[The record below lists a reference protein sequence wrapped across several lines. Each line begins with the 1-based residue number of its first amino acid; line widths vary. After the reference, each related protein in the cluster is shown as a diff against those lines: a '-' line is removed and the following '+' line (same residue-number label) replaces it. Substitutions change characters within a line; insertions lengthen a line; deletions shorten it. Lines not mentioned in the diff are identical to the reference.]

1 LAEHLDAIVIGG
13 GILGAATA
21 YELSRAGKKTVVL
34 EKGAPNR
41 EGSGTTAGNLH
52 IQAIHPRRPGQLVAA
67 DNARFLPLQ
76 LEASK
81 RWSFIEDVLETSV
94 ELRRSGGF
102 MVAESE
108 IQVNELRAKHELE
121 RRNGLTSDLLSGEE
135 ARVALPLLSPAV
147 IAAVFC
153 PEDGYANPLKV
164 VPAYLQA
171 AQRLG
176 SRVHSFTRVD
186 RISAEGG
193 IYRVSAAN
201 AEWLAPTVVNV
212 TGPWIGDV
220 AGLLGIDLDMS
231 PVAIQMQATVR
242 VPPLMHHLVEHI
254 GEGLS
259 VKQVSA
265 GNILIGGGW
274 PAAKLDLSGRS
285 TISLRS
291 MFGNLEL
298 AQRILP
304 FLTSMRILRVWAGP
318 LAATPD
324 ELPVIGEVP
333 GFPRFFVAGGT
344 YAFTLAPLWAEVLR
358 DLAIGVPPAVD
369 LSGLG
374 PARLMTG
381 ARKGSASNPQPK
393 SWLDATQLA

>member
-1 LAEHLDAIVIGG
+1 LGEHLDAIVIGG

-21 YELSRAGKKTVVL
+21 YELSKAGKKTVVL

-52 IQAIHPRRPGQLVAA
+52 IQAIHTRRPGQLVAA

-76 LEASK
+76 REASK
-81 RWSFIEDVLETSV
+81 RWSFIEDELETSV

-102 MVAESE
+102 MVAENE
-108 IQVNELRAKHELE
+108 IQVKELRAKHELE
-121 RRNGLTSDLLSGEE
+121 KRNGLASHFLSGDE
-135 ARVALPLLSPAV
+135 ARVALPLLSRAV
-147 IAAVFC
+147 TAAVFC

-164 VPAYLQA
+164 VPAYLRA

-176 SRVHSFTRVD
+176 TRVHGFTTVD
-186 RISAEGG
+186 RISADGG
-193 IYRVSAAN
+193 VYRVSAAN
-201 AEWLAPTVVNV
+201 AEWLAPTVINV
-212 TGPWIGDV
+212 TGPWIADV

-274 PAAKLDLSGRS
+274 PGATLDLSGRS
-285 TISLRS
+285 AISLRS

-304 FLTSMRILRVWAGP
+304 FLTSMRILRAWAGP

-324 ELPVIGEVP
+324 ELPVVGEVP
-333 GFPRFFVAGGT
+333 GFPGFFVGGGT

-374 PARLMTG
+374 PERLM
-381 ARKGSASNPQPK
+381 KGTEEGPPSRTQPK
-393 SWLDATQLA
+393 AWLDATQLA

>member
-1 LAEHLDAIVIGG
+1 MTEHLDAIVIGG

-21 YELSRAGKKTVVL
+21 YELSKAGKKTVVL
-34 EKGAPNR
+34 EKGPPNR

-76 LEASK
+76 LQASK

-121 RRNGLTSDLLSGEE
+121 RRNGLTSDLLSGDE

-147 IAAVFC
+147 NAAVFC

-176 SRVHSFTRVD
+176 SRVHAFTRVD
-186 RISAEGG
+186 RISAKDGV
-193 IYRVSAAN
+193 YRVSAAN

-242 VPPLMHHLVEHI
+242 VPPLLHHLVEHI

-274 PAAKLDLSGRS
+274 PAAKLDLSER
-285 TISLRS
+285 TAISLKS

-304 FLTSMRILRVWAGP
+304 FLTSMRILRAWAGP

-374 PARLMTG
+374 PERLMRGTRKTG
-381 ARKGSASNPQPK
+381 
-393 SWLDATQLA
+393 

>member
-1 LAEHLDAIVIGG
+1 MAEHLDAIVIGG

-147 IAAVFC
+147 MAAVFC

-220 AGLLGIDLDMS
+220 AGLIGIDLDMS

-265 GNILIGGGW
+265 GNILVGGGW

-285 TISLRS
+285 AISLRS

-304 FLTSMRILRVWAGP
+304 FLTSMRILRAWAGP

-358 DLAIGVPPAVD
+358 DLALGVAPAVD

-374 PARLMTG
+374 PERLMRGTEQG
-381 ARKGSASNPQPK
+381 PPSNPQPK

>member
-1 LAEHLDAIVIGG
+1 LGETVDAIVIGG

-21 YELSRAGKKTVVL
+21 YELSKAGKETVVL
-34 EKGAPNR
+34 DQGALNR

-52 IQAIHPRRPGQLVAA
+52 IQAIHPRRPGQMVAA

-76 LEASK
+76 REASK
-81 RWSFIEDVLETSV
+81 RWSFIEAELETSI

-108 IQVNELRAKHELE
+108 VQVEALRAKHELE
-121 RRNGLTSDLLSGEE
+121 KKNGVTSHLLSGDE

-147 IAAVFC
+147 SGAVYC

-164 VPAYLQA
+164 VPAYLEA

-176 SRVHSFTRVD
+176 ARVRAFTRVD
-186 RISAEGG
+186 RISVDSGV
-193 IYRVSAAN
+193 YRVSAGVT
-201 AEWLAPTVVNV
+201 EWLAPTLINV
-212 TGPWIGDV
+212 TGPWIAEV
-220 AGLLGIDLDMS
+220 ARLLGIDLDMS

-259 VKQVSA
+259 VKQVNA

-274 PAAKLDLSGRS
+274 PAKLDLTGRS
-285 TISLRS
+285 LISLTS
-291 MFGNLEL
+291 LFGNLDL

-304 FLTSMRILRVWAGP
+304 FLTSMRILRAWAGP

-333 GFPRFFVAGGT
+333 GFPGFFVAGGT

-358 DLAIGVPPAVD
+358 DLVVGLPPAVD

-374 PARLMTG
+374 PERLMNRVG
-381 ARKGSASNPQPK
+381 EERPSDPQGK